1 MPVGFIGVGNM
12 GLPMAEKLIDAGEQ
26 LTVHDTRAAAM
37 QPLLER
43 QARAAA
49 GPRAVADQCA
59 TVIVSLPTLAS
70 LRSVVLGGEGVIQGG
85 HWPRRLSDQ
94 RRATRRT
101 RRHAVGHD
109 LG

>member
-26 LTVHDTRAAAM
+26 LIVHDTRAAAI

-59 TVIVSLPTLAS
+59 TVIVSLPSLAS
-70 LRSVVLGGEGVIQGG
+70 LRSVVLGE
-85 HWPRRLSDQ
+85 RRVSSKAAPS
-94 RRATRRT
+94 RR
-101 RRHAVGHD
+101 
-109 LG
+109 